1 MIDQEATLDDV
12 RREVRDTVLNEI
24 ETWRQ
29 EALEY
34 FAWDERGDRRYAH
47 LDRDDVRDVVLQT
60 LALIDHE
67 VRATSLVPE

>member
-1 MIDQEATLDDV
+1 MSDELATLNDV
-12 RREVRDTVLNEI
+12 RREVRDAVLEEI

-29 EALEY
+29 EAQEV
-34 FAWDERGDRRYAH
+34 FSWPERVERKYAH
-47 LDRDDVRDVVLQT
+47 LDRDAVRDVVLQT